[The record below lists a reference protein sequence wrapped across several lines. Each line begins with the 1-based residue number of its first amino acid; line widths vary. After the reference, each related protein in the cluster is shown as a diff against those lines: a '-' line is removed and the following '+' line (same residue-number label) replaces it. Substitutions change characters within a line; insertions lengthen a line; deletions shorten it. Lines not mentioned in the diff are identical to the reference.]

1 MELAVACAIACDGDE
16 PMLGNAKQYDGM
28 GSMLAP
34 IGYYYEP
41 ETQLHNYMTGYHH
54 AGYLMMLALRK
65 LGCAL
70 RMGALSG

>member
-1 MELAVACAIACDGDE
+1 MQVIVSAKTMELAVARAIACDGDE

-41 ETQLHNYMTGYHH
+41 EPYNMR
-54 AGYLMMLALRK
+54 A
-65 LGCAL
+65 CV
-70 RMGALSG
+70 